1 VGIAP
6 RLLCALAGLG
16 AFGCGDM
23 CGNEPVAEYRSP
35 DGVYK
40 VVVFQRDCGA
50 TTGFSTQASLIPTD
64 DGLPE
69 SSGNLFIADTD
80 HGKAPAA
87 SWGGPELEVEWQSPQ
102 RLLLRYDHRARVFVS
117 EPRVEGIDV
126 RYDSIRSRRPDN
138 NELQRTRPAQAME
151 PRR

>member
-1 VGIAP
+1 M
-6 RLLCALAGLG
+6 CA
-16 AFGCGDM
+16 
-23 CGNEPVAEYRSP
+23 NELVAEHRSP

-50 TTGFSTQASLIPTD
+50 TTGFSTQASLIVAD

-87 SWGGPELEVEWQSPQ
+87 AWGGPELEVEWEGPGQ
-102 RLLLRYDHRARVFVS
+102 LLLRYDSRARVFVS
-117 EPRVEGIDV
+117 ERRAEGIDV
-126 RYDSIRSRRPDN
+126 RYDSIPNRRPDN
-138 NELQRTRPAQAME
+138 NELQRTRPAQALE